1 MTNEEQSI
9 CNHLASMPDHAHSTL
24 KLVTLQNIMLAT
36 GGQIMGRGKLYDIR
50 SKRMCPGVY
59 KISLELCA

>member
-9 CNHLASMPDHAHSTL
+9 CNHLSSMPDHAHSTL
-24 KLVTLQNIMLAT
+24 KLRELQNIILAT
-36 GGQIMGRGKLYDIR
+36 GGQLMGRGKLYDIK

-59 KISLELCA
+59 KISLELAS